1 MQIKQ
6 YSGTMLRSR
15 AVSGKYE
22 AFLSESD
29 LVSTD
34 ALENADYIILDSAG
48 NEVSGRMRKI
58 NTILSVLL
66 LVIFMLHG
74 LMGSF
79 MLLGIGSSAGKILAW
94 VGVAVLAAHTVIGV
108 ILTINTLKISKNAG
122 NSYLKQNAVF
132 WARRAS
138 GLAIL
143 ILMFFHI
150 GLFGGVQDGI
160 YILFPFTTVKLI
172 TQLLLVAALFIHLF
186 INIRPLLV
194 SLGIISYKERRG
206 DIYLILSVLL
216 LFSAG
221 AVIIYYIGWQ
231 TL

>member
-1 MQIKQ
+1 
-6 YSGTMLRSR
+6 
-15 AVSGKYE
+15 
-22 AFLSESD
+22 
-29 LVSTD
+29 
-34 ALENADYIILDSAG
+34 
-48 NEVSGRMRKI
+48 MRKI
-58 NTILSVLL
+58 NTILSILL

-108 ILTINTLKISKNAG
+108 ILTINTLKISKNEG

-221 AVIIYYIGWQ
+221 AVIIYYIGWH

>member
-1 MQIKQ
+1 
-6 YSGTMLRSR
+6 
-15 AVSGKYE
+15 
-22 AFLSESD
+22 
-29 LVSTD
+29 
-34 ALENADYIILDSAG
+34 
-48 NEVSGRMRKI
+48 MRKI

-94 VGVAVLAAHTVIGV
+94 TGVAVLAVHTAIGA
-108 ILTINTLKISKNAG
+108 ILTIQTLKVSRQTG
-122 NSYLKQNAVF
+122 NNYLKQNAIF

-138 GLAIL
+138 GLAIF
-143 ILMFFHI
+143 ILLFFHI
-150 GLFGGVQDGI
+150 GLFGGVQDGV

-172 TQLLLVAALFIHLF
+172 TQLFLVAAFFIHLF

-216 LFSAG
+216 LFCAG
-221 AVIIYYIGWQ
+221 AVIIYYIGWH